1 MQELFDKVSG
11 VNIFAL
17 KSYMEKTEF
26 GSFNGAWVILNDI
39 LVNLPFMIL
48 NLVVGFFS
56 VLMKLLENLDLT
68 ELYEKSVYAASK
80 SMWNAFIGGKVLTAG
95 SLVWLLIALS
105 SIVLFFYFTLS
116 RGNIGR
122 KIFHLL
128 AVLVIGFAYFGT
140 VNSTDGGLYV
150 LQGIRSV
157 AKETVESIA
166 SLKIDLGEGNV
177 ITMSE
182 KFSDTY
188 IAETSFRAYL
198 FTNTGRTDGK
208 FVNKQEKNEL
218 QDYDST
224 AILGKKNKDGK
235 FEEIERTKQLDKLD
249 WYGNN
254 ANDGGE
260 RNTWNSAIG
269 DFIFI
274 RMFYVWLMILKAIVL
289 ALPILFVQLISLLA
303 QVVVLGLMLLIPV
316 ALVASFIPSFQNII
330 FGVVKTMLIG
340 SVLPSGMSVV
350 LLFVFLIERMASLTV
365 VAKAE
370 KIIAKMEALASFSEV
385 FNLAI
390 SVVVSIAVYM
400 ALWKY
405 KGNLMG
411 FILGSGASAKMDE
424 IGATIQNQISDV
436 RENAFEMVQQTG
448 DFALYTAGMAAGALA
463 AKRGSTGEENQEDY
477 PDYSRMDPAVMEEEE
492 NLSAFDEDVAPHA
505 GTGRMAEA
513 FYSGNS
519 PIFGTEAPAYEEALD
534 SYEGAMQDYADEL
547 EPVLSDMDQSREDLS
562 EVLPRSGDEFAGTEF
577 SDLAAAQP
585 AGVENELEQRKKAY
599 QPKRKQKKAAKLQE
613 KLDVYQDDQA
623 YYQGQGNSFQRG
635 FLNAQP
641 VEARIKS
648 NIQRRDNLLHKLERL
663 RGES

>member
-1 MQELFDKVSG
+1 MQELFDKISG

-17 KSYMEKTEF
+17 KSYMEKTE
-26 GSFNGAWVILNDI
+26 SFNGAWVMLNDV

-56 VLMKLLENLDLT
+56 VLMKLLEGLDLT

-80 SMWNAFIGGKVLTAG
+80 SMWTAFIGGKVLTAG
-95 SLVWLLIALS
+95 SLVWLLIAFS
-105 SIVLFFYFTLS
+105 SIALFFYFTLS
-116 RGNIGR
+116 RGNVGQ

-166 SLKIDLGEGNV
+166 SLKIDLGKGNV

-198 FTNTGRTDGK
+198 FTNTGRVDGK

-235 FEEIERTKQLDKLD
+235 FEEVERAKQLEKLD
-249 WYGNN
+249 WYGHG
-254 ANDGGE
+254 ADDGSE
-260 RNTWNSAIG
+260 KNVWNSAIG

-303 QVVVLGLMLLIPV
+303 QVVVLGLMLLVPL

-350 LLFVFLIERMASLTV
+350 LLFVFLVERIASLTV

-370 KIIAKMEALASFSEV
+370 EMIKKMEALAGFSEV

-390 SVVVSIAVYM
+390 SVVVSAAVYT

-405 KGNLMG
+405 KGNLLG
-411 FILGSGASAKMDE
+411 FIFGSGASAKLDE

-436 RENAFEMVQQTG
+436 RENAFEMVQRTG
-448 DFALYTAGMAAGALA
+448 DFALYTAGMAAGSLA
-463 AKRGSTGEENQEDY
+463 AKQAGAGGENQEVY
-477 PDYSRMDPAVMEEEE
+477 PDYSRADTAIMEGE
-492 NLSAFDEDVAPHA
+492 NPSASDEDLAPYA
-505 GTGRMAEA
+505 GTGGMTEA
-513 FYSGNS
+513 FYSGDD
-519 PIFGTEAPAYEEALD
+519 PIFDTEDPVYEETLD
-534 SYEGAMQDYADEL
+534 RYEGAMQDYADEL
-547 EPVLSDMDQSREDLS
+547 EPVLADMDQSREDLS
-562 EVLPRSGDEFAGTEF
+562 EAISDSRVEPTGIESGD
-577 SDLAAAQP
+577 SAAAHP
-585 AGVENELEQRKKAY
+585 AGVEMELEQRKKAY
-599 QPKRKQKKAAKLQE
+599 QPRQKRKKAAKLQE

-623 YYQGQGNSFQRG
+623 YYQGHGNSFQRG

-641 VEARIKS
+641 LEKRIQA
-648 NIQRRDNLLHKLERL
+648 NIKRRNHLLHKLERL

>member
-1 MQELFDKVSG
+1 MQELFDKISG

-26 GSFNGAWVILNDI
+26 GSFNGAYVLMNDI

-56 VLMKLLENLDLT
+56 VLMKLLEGLDLT
-68 ELYEKSVYAASK
+68 ELYEKSVYTASK
-80 SMWNAFIGGKVLTAG
+80 SMWTAFIGGKVLTAG
-95 SLVWLLIALS
+95 SLVWLLIAFS
-105 SIVLFFYFTLS
+105 SIALFFYFTLS
-116 RGNIGR
+116 RGNVGQ

-166 SLKIDLGEGNV
+166 SLKIDLGKGNV

-198 FTNTGRTDGK
+198 FTNTGR
-208 FVNKQEKNEL
+208 V
-218 QDYDST
+218 
-224 AILGKKNKDGK
+224 DGK
-235 FEEIERTKQLDKLD
+235 FETVERTKQLEKLD

-303 QVVVLGLMLLIPV
+303 QVVVLGLMLLVPL

-350 LLFVFLIERMASLTV
+350 LLFVFLVERIASLTV

-370 KIIAKMEALASFSEV
+370 EMIAKMEALAGFSEV

-390 SVVVSIAVYM
+390 SVVVSAAVYT

-405 KGNLMG
+405 KGNLLG
-411 FILGSGASAKMDE
+411 FIFGSGASAKLDE

-436 RENAFEMVQQTG
+436 RENAFEMVQRTG
-448 DFALYTAGMAAGALA
+448 DFALYTAGMAAGSLA
-463 AKRGSTGEENQEDY
+463 AKQAGAGGENQEVY
-477 PDYSRMDPAVMEEEE
+477 PDYSRADTAIMEGE
-492 NLSAFDEDVAPHA
+492 NPSASDEDLAPYA
-505 GTGRMAEA
+505 GTGGMTEA
-513 FYSGNS
+513 FYSGDG
-519 PIFGTEAPAYEEALD
+519 PIFETEDPAYEETLD
-534 SYEGAMQDYADEL
+534 RYEGAMQDYADEL
-547 EPVLSDMDQSREDLS
+547 EPVLADMDQSREDLS
-562 EVLPRSGDEFAGTEF
+562 EVIPDSKVEPTGIESGD
-577 SDLAAAQP
+577 SAAAHP
-585 AGVENELEQRKKAY
+585 AGVETELEQRKKAY
-599 QPKRKQKKAAKLQE
+599 QPKRKQKKVNKLQE

-623 YYQGQGNSFQRG
+623 YYQGHGNSFQRG

-641 VEARIKS
+641 LEARIQA
-648 NIQRRDNLLHKLERL
+648 NIKRRDHLLHKLERL
-663 RGES
+663 RGEG

>member
-166 SLKIDLGEGNV
+166 NLKIDLGEGNV

-405 KGNLMG
+405 KGNLLG

-436 RENAFEMVQQTG
+436 RENAFEMVQRTG
-448 DFALYTAGMAAGALA
+448 DFALYTAGMAAGALV

-477 PDYSRMDPAVMEEEE
+477 PDYSRMDPEVMEEEE
-492 NLSAFDEDVAPHA
+492 NLSAFDEGVAPHA
-505 GTGRMAEA
+505 GTDRMAEA

-519 PIFGTEAPAYEEALD
+519 PIFDTGAPAYEEALD

-547 EPVLSDMDQSREDLS
+547 EPVLSDMDQSREALS
-562 EVLPRSGDEFAGTEF
+562 EVLPRSGDESAGTEF

-635 FLNAQP
+635 FLNAQS

>member
-1 MQELFDKVSG
+1 MQELFDKISG

-17 KSYMEKTEF
+17 KSYMEKTE
-26 GSFNGAWVILNDI
+26 SFNGAWVMLNDV

-56 VLMKLLENLDLT
+56 VLMKLLEGLDLT

-80 SMWNAFIGGKVLTAG
+80 SMWTAFIGGKVLTAG
-95 SLVWLLIALS
+95 SLVWLLIAVS
-105 SIVLFFYFTLS
+105 SIALFFYFTLS
-116 RGNIGR
+116 RGNVGQ

-128 AVLVIGFAYFGT
+128 TVLVIGFAYFGT

-166 SLKIDLGEGNV
+166 SLKIDLGKGNV

-198 FTNTGRTDGK
+198 FTNTGRVDGK

-235 FEEIERTKQLDKLD
+235 FEEVERAKQLEKLD
-249 WYGNN
+249 WYGHG
-254 ANDGGE
+254 ADDGSE
-260 RNTWNSAIG
+260 KNVWNSAIG

-303 QVVVLGLMLLIPV
+303 QVVVLGLMLLVPV
-316 ALVASFIPSFQNII
+316 ALIASFIPSFQNII

-350 LLFVFLIERMASLTV
+350 LLFVFLVERIASLTV

-370 KIIAKMEALASFSEV
+370 EMIKKMEALAGFSEV

-390 SVVVSIAVYM
+390 SVVVSAAVYT

-405 KGNLMG
+405 KGNLLG
-411 FILGSGASAKMDE
+411 FIFGSGASAKLDE

-436 RENAFEMVQQTG
+436 RENAFEMVQRTG
-448 DFALYTAGMAAGALA
+448 DFALYTAGMAAGSLA
-463 AKRGSTGEENQEDY
+463 AKQAGAGGENQEDY
-477 PDYSRMDPAVMEEEE
+477 PDYSRADTAIMEEEKP
-492 NLSAFDEDVAPHA
+492 SASDEDLAPYA
-505 GTGRMAEA
+505 GTGGMTEA
-513 FYSGNS
+513 FYSGDG
-519 PIFGTEAPAYEEALD
+519 PIFGTEDPVYEETLD
-534 SYEGAMQDYADEL
+534 RYEGAMQDYVDEL
-547 EPVLSDMDQSREDLS
+547 EPVLADMDQSREDLS
-562 EVLPRSGDEFAGTEF
+562 EAIPDSRVEPAGTELGD
-577 SDLAAAQP
+577 SAAAHP
-585 AGVENELEQRKKAY
+585 AGVEMELEQRKKAY
-599 QPKRKQKKAAKLQE
+599 QPRQKRKKAAKLQE

-623 YYQGQGNSFQRG
+623 YYQGHGNSFQRG

-641 VEARIKS
+641 LEKRIQA
-648 NIQRRDNLLHKLERL
+648 NIKRRNHLLHKLERL
-663 RGES
+663 RGEG

>member
-17 KSYMEKTEF
+17 KSYMEPT
-26 GSFNGAWVILNDI
+26 SSLDHGAWGMLNDV

-166 SLKIDLGEGNV
+166 SLKIDLGEGHV

-235 FEEIERTKQLDKLD
+235 FEEVERKKREDTLQKL
-249 WYGNN
+249 G
-254 ANDGGE
+254 DGASDGVE
-260 RNTWNSAIG
+260 MNTWNSAIG

-350 LLFVFLIERMASLTV
+350 LLFVLLIERMASLTV

-405 KGNLMG
+405 KGNLLG

-436 RENAFEMVQQTG
+436 RENAFEMVQRTG

-534 SYEGAMQDYADEL
+534 SYEGAIQDYADEL

-562 EVLPRSGDEFAGTEF
+562 EVLPRSGDESAGTEF

>member
-1 MQELFDKVSG
+1 MRELFDKISG

-26 GSFNGAWVILNDI
+26 GSFNGAYVLMNDI

-56 VLMKLLENLDLT
+56 ILMKLLEGLDLT

-80 SMWNAFIGGKVLTAG
+80 SMWTAFIGGKVLTAG
-95 SLVWLLIALS
+95 SLVWLLIAFS
-105 SIVLFFYFTLS
+105 SIALFFYFTLS
-116 RGNIGR
+116 RGNVGQ

-198 FTNTGRTDGK
+198 FTNTGRVDGK

-235 FEEIERTKQLDKLD
+235 FETVERTKQLEKLD

-303 QVVVLGLMLLIPV
+303 QVVVLGLMLLVPV
-316 ALVASFIPSFQNII
+316 ALIASFIPSFQNII

-350 LLFVFLIERMASLTV
+350 LLFVFLVERIASLTV

-370 KIIAKMEALASFSEV
+370 EMIAKMEALAGFSEV

-390 SVVVSIAVYM
+390 SVVVSAAVYT

-405 KGNLMG
+405 KGNLLG
-411 FILGSGASAKMDE
+411 FIFGSGASAKLDE

-436 RENAFEMVQQTG
+436 RENAFEMVQRTG
-448 DFALYTAGMAAGALA
+448 DFALYTAGMAAGSLA
-463 AKRGSTGEENQEDY
+463 AKQAGAGGENQEVY
-477 PDYSRMDPAVMEEEE
+477 PDYSRADTAIMEEE
-492 NLSAFDEDVAPHA
+492 NPSASDEDLAPYA
-505 GTGRMAEA
+505 GTGGMTEA
-513 FYSGNS
+513 FYGGDS
-519 PIFGTEAPAYEEALD
+519 PIFETEDPAYEETLD
-534 SYEGAMQDYADEL
+534 HYEGAMQDYADEL
-547 EPVLSDMDQSREDLS
+547 EPVLADMDQSREDLS
-562 EVLPRSGDEFAGTEF
+562 EAIPDSRVEPAGTELGD
-577 SDLAAAQP
+577 SAAAHP
-585 AGVENELEQRKKAY
+585 AGVETELEQRKKAY
-599 QPKRKQKKAAKLQE
+599 QPRQKRKKAAKLQE

-623 YYQGQGNSFQRG
+623 YYQGHGNSFQRG

-641 VEARIKS
+641 LEARIQA
-648 NIQRRDNLLHKLERL
+648 NIKRRDHLLHKLEKL
-663 RGES
+663 RGEG

>member
-11 VNIFAL
+11 INIFAL

-26 GSFNGAWVILNDI
+26 GSFNGAWVILNDV

-68 ELYEKSVYAASK
+68 ELYEKNVYAASE

-105 SIVLFFYFTLS
+105 SIVLFFYFILS
-116 RGNIGR
+116 RGNVGR

-150 LQGIRSV
+150 LQGIRSA

-166 SLKIDLGEGNV
+166 NLKIDLGEGNV

-224 AILGKKNKDGK
+224 AILGRKNKDGK

-260 RNTWNSAIG
+260 RNTWNSAVG

-385 FNLAI
+385 FNLTI
-390 SVVVSIAVYM
+390 SVLVSIAVYT
-400 ALWKY
+400 ALWRY
-405 KGNLMG
+405 KGNLLG

-463 AKRGSTGEENQEDY
+463 AKRGSTGGENQEDY
-477 PDYSRMDPAVMEEEE
+477 SDYSRMDPVVMEEEE
-492 NLSAFDEDVAPHA
+492 NLSAFDEDVALNA
-505 GTGRMAEA
+505 GTDGMAEA
-513 FYSGNS
+513 FYSENS
-519 PIFGTEAPAYEEALD
+519 PIFDTELPAYEEALD
-534 SYEGAMQDYADEL
+534 
-547 EPVLSDMDQSREDLS
+547 R
-562 EVLPRSGDEFAGTEF
+562 
-577 SDLAAAQP
+577 
-585 AGVENELEQRKKAY
+585 
-599 QPKRKQKKAAKLQE
+599 
-613 KLDVYQDDQA
+613 
-623 YYQGQGNSFQRG
+623 
-635 FLNAQP
+635 
-641 VEARIKS
+641 
-648 NIQRRDNLLHKLERL
+648 
-663 RGES
+663 